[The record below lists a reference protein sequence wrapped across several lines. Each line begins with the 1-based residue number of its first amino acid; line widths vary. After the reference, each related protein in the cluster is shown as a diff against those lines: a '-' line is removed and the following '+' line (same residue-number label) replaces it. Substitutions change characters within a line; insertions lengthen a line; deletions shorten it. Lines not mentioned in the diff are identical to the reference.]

1 MNKRRKEKGIKRG
14 LMVCLVAIITIMSMP
29 MAAMA
34 ATAGAAGESDLVVV
48 SYTSS
53 DLSINKGET
62 TKIDLE
68 LKHTSA
74 DKSST
79 LDVSRLVDSFRGGT
93 IDSVTKIDAGTQL
106 KFKVTISGLTY
117 KGTGKTLKLMV
128 GVGSDYTTL
137 EVPIAET
144 IEYEKPEEKPYVP
157 QAPEPLPAP
166 MALISRSE
174 ISQPLK
180 AGQET
185 IITVYVKNIGRTTM
199 QTPIISFSPSDS
211 LSLTGTSSS
220 YLMKD
225 IPYGKTESVQVRIK
239 AADTIT
245 AVNQSLGAEL
255 KFDYYNRVSTVQGTQ
270 SDKINIPAKTKKDQ
284 SGIDGPIPNIIIDR
298 FNYDGAS
305 VAAGDQFN
313 FSFRFVNTS
322 SQTKVENLV
331 ATVEGGESFAIM
343 GASNTFYF
351 KTVKRGGTKSVS
363 IPMKAMTTIKNS
375 AMPVEVTFKY
385 EYVDNGKRTSVST
398 PLKISIPVY
407 QPDRFEIMKPVVP
420 EYVIAGEEMAI
431 TLNYVNKSK
440 SDILNV
446 EASVEGN
453 VETATRTQSI
463 GNLEAGKSGVVAF
476 ALTALD
482 PGETEFTIRI
492 GYEDS
497 NGEQKTRVFPVLVNV
512 QEPEPIYPD

>member
-117 KGTGKTLKLMV
+117 KGTGKTLKLKV

-298 FNYDGAS
+298 FN
-305 VAAGDQFN
+305 
-313 FSFRFVNTS
+313 
-322 SQTKVENLV
+322 
-331 ATVEGGESFAIM
+331 
-343 GASNTFYF
+343 
-351 KTVKRGGTKSVS
+351 
-363 IPMKAMTTIKNS
+363 
-375 AMPVEVTFKY
+375 
-385 EYVDNGKRTSVST
+385 
-398 PLKISIPVY
+398 
-407 QPDRFEIMKPVVP
+407 
-420 EYVIAGEEMAI
+420 
-431 TLNYVNKSK
+431 
-440 SDILNV
+440 
-446 EASVEGN
+446 
-453 VETATRTQSI
+453 
-463 GNLEAGKSGVVAF
+463 
-476 ALTALD
+476 
-482 PGETEFTIRI
+482 
-492 GYEDS
+492 
-497 NGEQKTRVFPVLVNV
+497 
-512 QEPEPIYPD
+512 